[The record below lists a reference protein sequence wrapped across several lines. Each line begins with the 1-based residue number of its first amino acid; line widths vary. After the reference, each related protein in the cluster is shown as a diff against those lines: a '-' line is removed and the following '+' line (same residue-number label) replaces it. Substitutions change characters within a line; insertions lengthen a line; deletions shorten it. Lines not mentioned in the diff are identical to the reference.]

1 MNKFLSNFYFF
12 PTNKMVFLHIVL
24 RGISG
29 VGKTTLRNRLVD
41 FFRARDVAVV
51 VFSKDNIR
59 KEIKRLMGIPQ
70 YTYTPEQE
78 LICRKI
84 YHSRLY
90 NFLKK
95 PCGRFADPSTLVVVI
110 SDCTNC
116 SLEALTDSCFYWN
129 DSDHDENAKFAFLDR
144 KSGQRIFQI
153 LIEVGNWV
161 SESRAS
167 RPLTNKTILMRQGLQ
182 LIDSH
187 DIVIEW
193 AFEKRAHL
201 IFYFQP
207 HSAIENPEDVRE
219 IGELLLHKFLS
230 FRTK

>member
-1 MNKFLSNFYFF
+1 
-12 PTNKMVFLHIVL
+12 MVFLHLVL

-41 FFRARDVAVV
+41 FFRAHDVAVV

-59 KEIKRLMGIPQ
+59 KEIKRLMGLPQ

-95 PCGRFADPSTLVVVI
+95 PCGRFADPSALVVVI

-129 DSDHDENAKFAFLDR
+129 DSDPDENSKFAFLDH
-144 KSGQRIFQI
+144 KSGQRIFQV
-153 LIEVGNWV
+153 LLEVGNWV
-161 SESRAS
+161 SESRAC
-167 RPLTNKTILMRQGLQ
+167 RPLTNKTILMRQALQ

-187 DIVIEW
+187 DIVQEW
-193 AFEKRAHL
+193 CFDKRAIP
-201 IFYFQP
+201 IFSIKP
-207 HSAIENPEDVRE
+207 HSSIENPEDVKE

-230 FRTK
+230 ARTKN

>member
-1 MNKFLSNFYFF
+1 M
-12 PTNKMVFLHIVL
+12 FLHIVL

-41 FFRARDVAVV
+41 FFRARDIAVV

-59 KEIKRLMGIPQ
+59 KEIKRLMGLQQ
-70 YTYTPEQE
+70 YTYTPDQE
-78 LICRKI
+78 AFCRKI

-95 PCGRFADPSTLVVVI
+95 PCGKFADPAAPVVII

-116 SLEALTDSCFYWN
+116 SLDALTDSCFYWN
-129 DSDHDENAKFAFLDR
+129 DSNPDENARFAFLDR
-144 KSGQRIFQI
+144 RSGQRIFQV

-161 SESRAS
+161 SESRAC

-187 DIVIEW
+187 DIVQEW
-193 AFEKRAHL
+193 CFDKRA
-201 IFYFQP
+201 IPMFSVQP
-207 HSAIENPEDVRE
+207 HSTIENPQDVRE
-219 IGELLLHKFLS
+219 IGKLLLSKIFS
-230 FRTK
+230 RTK

>member
-1 MNKFLSNFYFF
+1 M
-12 PTNKMVFLHIVL
+12 FLHIVL

-41 FFRARDVAVV
+41 FFRDHNVLVV

-59 KEIKRLMGIPQ
+59 KEIKRLMGLPQ

-95 PCGRFADPSTLVVVI
+95 PCGRFADPSALVVVI

-116 SLEALTDSCFYWN
+116 SLEALNDSCFYWN
-129 DSDHDENAKFAFLDR
+129 DSDPDESAKFSFLDR
-144 KSGQRIFQI
+144 RSGQRIFQV
-153 LIEVGNWV
+153 LLEVGNWV

-167 RPLTNKTILMRQGLQ
+167 RPFTNKTILMRQGLQ

-187 DIVIEW
+187 DIVQEW
-193 AFEKRAHL
+193 CFDKRAIP
-201 IFYFQP
+201 IFSIKP
-207 HSAIENPEDVRE
+207 HSSIENPEDVKE

-230 FRTK
+230 ARTKN

>member
-1 MNKFLSNFYFF
+1 
-12 PTNKMVFLHIVL
+12 MVFLHIVF

-29 VGKTTLRNRLVD
+29 VGKTTLRNLLVD

-59 KEIKRLMGIPQ
+59 KEIKGMLKIPQ

-78 LICRKI
+78 MLCRNI
-84 YHSRLY
+84 YRSRLY

-95 PCGRFADPSTLVVVI
+95 PCGKFADPAKPVVII

-116 SLEALTDSCFYWN
+116 SLEALNDSCFYWD
-129 DSDHDENAKFAFLDR
+129 DSNPDENKKFEFLDR
-144 KSGQRIFQI
+144 KSGQRIVQI

-161 SESRAS
+161 SESRS
-167 RPLTNKTILMRQGLQ
+167 CRPLTNKTILMRQGLQ
-182 LIDSH
+182 LIDSC
-187 DIVIEW
+187 DIVHEW

-207 HSAIENPEDVRE
+207 HSAIENPNDVKE
-219 IGELLLHKFLS
+219 IGETLFSKFLS
-230 FRTK
+230 QRK

>member
-1 MNKFLSNFYFF
+1 
-12 PTNKMVFLHIVL
+12 MVFLHIVL

-41 FFRARDVAVV
+41 FFRDRGVLVV

-59 KEIKRLMGIPQ
+59 KEIKRLMGLPQ
-70 YTYTPEQE
+70 YTYTPDQE

-95 PCGRFADPSTLVVVI
+95 PCGRFADPAAPVVVI

-116 SLEALTDSCFYWN
+116 SLEALNDSCFYWD
-129 DSDHDENAKFAFLDR
+129 DSNPDENKKFEFLDR
-144 KSGQRIFQI
+144 KSGQRIVQI

-161 SESRAS
+161 SESRS
-167 RPLTNKTILMRQGLQ
+167 CRPLTNKTILMRQGLQ
-182 LIDSH
+182 LIDSC
-187 DIVIEW
+187 DIVHEW

-201 IFYFQP
+201 IFYFKP
-207 HSAIENPEDVRE
+207 HSAIENPNDVKE
-219 IGELLLHKFLS
+219 IGETLFSKFLS
-230 FRTK
+230 QRK

>member
-1 MNKFLSNFYFF
+1 
-12 PTNKMVFLHIVL
+12 MVFLHIVL

-29 VGKTTLRNRLVD
+29 VGKTTLRNLLVD

-59 KEIKRLMGIPQ
+59 KEIKRLMGLPQ
-70 YTYTPEQE
+70 YTYTPDQE

-95 PCGRFADPSTLVVVI
+95 PCGRFSNPDVPVVVI

-116 SLEALTDSCFYWN
+116 SLEALNDSCFYWD
-129 DSDHDENAKFAFLDR
+129 DSNPDENKKFEFLDR
-144 KSGQRIFQI
+144 KSGQRIVQI

-161 SESRAS
+161 SESRS
-167 RPLTNKTILMRQGLQ
+167 CRPLTNKTILMRQGLQ
-182 LIDSH
+182 LIDSC
-187 DIVIEW
+187 DIVHEW

-207 HSAIENPEDVRE
+207 HSAIENPDSVKE
-219 IGELLLHKFLS
+219 IGELLLSKFL
-230 FRTK
+230 FTRK

>member
-1 MNKFLSNFYFF
+1 
-12 PTNKMVFLHIVL
+12 MVFLHIVL

-41 FFRARDVAVV
+41 FFRDRGVAVV

-70 YTYTPEQE
+70 YTYTPDQE
-78 LICRKI
+78 AFCRKI

-95 PCGRFADPSTLVVVI
+95 PCGRFADPASLVVVI

-116 SLEALTDSCFYWN
+116 SLEALNDSCFYWN
-129 DSDHDENAKFAFLDR
+129 NSDPDENEKFAFLDR
-144 KSGQRIFQI
+144 HSGQRIFQI

-161 SESRAS
+161 SESRAC

-187 DIVIEW
+187 DIVQEW
-193 AFEKRAHL
+193 CFDKRAIP
-201 IFYFQP
+201 IFSVQP
-207 HSAIENPEDVRE
+207 HSTIENPEDVRE
-219 IGELLLHKFLS
+219 IGELLLHKFLPTRKNQN
-230 FRTK
+230 F

>member
-1 MNKFLSNFYFF
+1 
-12 PTNKMVFLHIVL
+12 MVFLHIVL

-59 KEIKRLMGIPQ
+59 KEIKRLMGLPQ
-70 YTYTPEQE
+70 YTYTPDQE
-78 LICRKI
+78 LLCRKI

-95 PCGRFADPSTLVVVI
+95 PCGKFADPARPVVVI

-116 SLEALTDSCFYWN
+116 SLEALNDSCFYWN
-129 DSDHDENAKFAFLDR
+129 DSDPDENTRFAFLDR
-144 KSGQRIFQI
+144 RSGQRIVQV

-161 SESRAS
+161 SESRAC
-167 RPLTNKTILMRQGLQ
+167 RPLTNKTILLRQGLQ

-187 DIVIEW
+187 DIVQEW
-193 AFEKRAHL
+193 TFDKRAIP
-201 IFYFQP
+201 IFSIQP
-207 HSAIENPEDVRE
+207 HSTIENPDNIKE
-219 IGELLLHKFLS
+219 IGELLISKFLS
-230 FRTK
+230 SRK